1 MRLHDSFDMPDML
14 YDAGWDPCFTWQN
27 YRALEGLTTET
38 MGMGGDTAEPIVN
51 AFRFYCHA
59 YLAFLNGAPADS
71 LVEDRLF
78 FGPLT
83 GWTETDPRSFS
94 VAQAMGASEGEFEG
108 LYRLFVQAFHSRLAG
123 IAPLSEV
130 PDLPA
135 SYDIPPILHVPA
147 WDERFTVENHRLL
160 SSLGFDGMASGT
172 LDQKVGT
179 TGPQITLAFRYYCRE
194 YFKDNAGSN
203 GLDSRTE
210 EAIFFDPL
218 TGSPLPI
225 AQSVG
230 VTDDYFKGLYTL
242 FCDAFDRR
250 AHALSGGRHGGVE
263 AVTRSHT
270 EREASELPDKHAER
284 ERKEREAASR
294 AEAAQRAKEDRAA
307 KEQALKAERERLRAA
322 EEQARAAK
330 EQALKAEQERRR
342 AAEEQARADAEAKR
356 LQEEKER
363 RLQEEEERR
372 LQEETQRTRHNGRN
386 AAEAAAQRARERAA
400 DQARRALEAAE
411 ARAAEEARRAQ
422 EAAVAEARNQ
432 RRAERE
438 KRHHRQDAL
447 HEAAVHEEQATRTA
461 LEDLRKASAG
471 APADPRT
478 RKRLQAAKKAH
489 KNALDT
495 LALLESKGQVRT
507 LTREIRRLRDQG
519 LSNDERYTQCLAD
532 LRAKSHDVRRLES
545 ELGHVPIM
553 EPAKPVRPLMG
564 LRDHALKLY
573 KEIHQNHK
581 TVDSAIAAVL
591 ATHDVPTGSA
601 IADLISKDI
610 KAHVEKRRRAK

>member
-1 MRLHDSFDMPDML
+1 MPDML
-14 YDAGWDPCFTWQN
+14 HDAGWDPCFTWQN

-59 YLAFLNGAPADS
+59 YLTFLNNAPADA

-94 VAQAMGASEGEFEG
+94 VAQAMRASEDEFEG

-123 IAPLSEV
+123 TVPLSEV
-130 PDLPA
+130 SGLPD

-160 SSLGFDGMASGT
+160 SSLGLDGMASGT
-172 LDQKVGT
+172 LDQTMGT
-179 TGPQITLAFRYYCRE
+179 SGPQITLAFRYYCRE
-194 YFKDNAGSN
+194 YFKDNAGGN

-225 AQSVG
+225 AQSIG

-250 AHALSGGRHGGVE
+250 AHALSRGRHGGVE

-270 EREASELPDKHAER
+270 EREASEQPDKHAER

-307 KEQALKAERERLRAA
+307 KQQALEAERERMRAT
-322 EEQARAAK
+322 EEQTRAAK
-330 EQALKAEQERRR
+330 EQALKAEQERVW

-363 RLQEEEERR
+363 WLQEEA
-372 LQEETQRTRHNGRN
+372 QRTRHNGRN
-386 AAEAAAQRARERAA
+386 AAEAAAQRARERAEA
-400 DQARRALEAAE
+400 QARRAVEAAE

-422 EAAVAEARNQ
+422 EAAVAEGRDQ

-438 KRHHRQDAL
+438 KRQRRQVAL
-447 HEAAVHEEQATRTA
+447 HEDAVSEEQATRTA

-471 APADPRT
+471 APADSRT
-478 RKRLQAAKKAH
+478 RKRLHAARKAH
-489 KNALDT
+489 KSALDT
-495 LALLESKGQVRT
+495 LALLESEGQVRT
-507 LTREIRRLRDQG
+507 LRREIRRLRDQG
-519 LSNDERYTQCLAD
+519 LSNDERFAQCLAD
-532 LRAKSHDVRRLES
+532 LRAKSHDVRRLKS

-553 EPAKPVRPLMG
+553 EPAKPVRPRMG
-564 LRDHALKLY
+564 LRDRALKLY
-573 KEIHQNHK
+573 KEIHQNHE

-601 IADLISKDI
+601 VAELISKDI
-610 KAHVEKRRRAK
+610 KAHVEKRRRAKQ